1 MRSGISG
8 VRCAA
13 RGAVFAAGLMAMATG
28 ALAQGTPVGGTY
40 SAHGTNRNGS
50 TYTGTVVIRPDKSR
64 LHFSWLISDGQT
76 YKGTGTRDGDTI
88 VVNWGAKY
96 PVIYNVGA
104 DGVLYGKW
112 DNGRASETLVP
123 KK

>member
-1 MRSGISG
+1 MRVRISG
-8 VRCAA
+8 VCIAA
-13 RGAVFAAGLMAMATG
+13 HGAMLAAGLLAT
-28 ALAQGTPVGGTY
+28 ATAAIAQGAPVGGTY

-64 LHFSWLISDGQT
+64 LHFGWLISDGQT
-76 YKGTGTRDGDTI
+76 YEGTGTRDGDTI